1 MDWKRFYLWIETH
14 KQATFIVHLLQ
25 DGYKKQAE
33 FFRDVIDA
41 YIEEDPEF
49 AKWMDKKRLQKGNAN
64 TKKGLARK
72 EKLIKRAEQL
82 QDILFSEQDL
92 SKIFDLIEEE
102 NEDF

>member
-64 TKKGLARK
+64 TKKGLARNNVQVANANPK
-72 EKLIKRAEQL
+72 T
-82 QDILFSEQDL
+82 F
-92 SKIFDLIEEE
+92 
-102 NEDF
+102 

>member
-49 AKWMDKKRLQKGNAN
+49 AKWMDKKRLQKGNLN
-64 TKKGLARK
+64 TKKGLERK
-72 EKLIKRAEQL
+72 QKLIKRAEQL

>member
-49 AKWMDKKRLQKGNAN
+49 SKWMDKKRIQKGNVN
-64 TKKGLARK
+64 TKRGLARK
-72 EKLIKRAEQL
+72 QKLIKRAEEL

-92 SKIFDLIEEE
+92 NKIFDLIEEE

>member
-25 DGYKKQAE
+25 YGYKKQAE

>member
-1 MDWKRFYLWIETH
+1 MDWKRFYLWVETH

-49 AKWMDKKRLQKGNAN
+49 AKWMDKKRLQKGNLN
-64 TKKGLARK
+64 TKKGLERK
-72 EKLIKRAEQL
+72 QKLIKRAEQL